1 MFFFFYRETVSNL
14 NYAVELSYSYHIY
27 MIMINTN
34 INYRTISY
42 KNKVKR
48 RRNTTKPHIY
58 ITLKKI
64 ITKMGDSKRTKK

>member
-1 MFFFFYRETVSNL
+1 MKKCMIRETVDRNVFFFFYRETVSNL
-14 NYAVELSYSYHIY
+14 NYAVELSYSYQIH

-48 RRNTTKPHIY
+48 R
-58 ITLKKI
+58 
-64 ITKMGDSKRTKK
+64 

>member
-1 MFFFFYRETVSNL
+1 MKKCIRETVDRNVFFIYRETVSNL
-14 NYAVELSYSYHIY
+14 NYAVELSYSYHIH

-48 RRNTTKPHIY
+48 R
-58 ITLKKI
+58 
-64 ITKMGDSKRTKK
+64 

>member
-1 MFFFFYRETVSNL
+1 MFFFYRETVSNL
-14 NYAVELSYSYHIY
+14 NYAVELPYSYHIH

-48 RRNTTKPHIY
+48 R
-58 ITLKKI
+58 
-64 ITKMGDSKRTKK
+64 

>member
-1 MFFFFYRETVSNL
+1 MFFFYRETVSNL
-14 NYAVELSYSYHIY
+14 NYAVELSYSYHIH

-48 RRNTTKPHIY
+48 R
-58 ITLKKI
+58 
-64 ITKMGDSKRTKK
+64 

>member
-1 MFFFFYRETVSNL
+1 MWFLSREVSNL
-14 NYAVELSYSYHIY
+14 NYAVDLSYSYHIH

-42 KNKVKR
+42 KNRVKR
-48 RRNTTKPHIY
+48 GRNTTKPHIY